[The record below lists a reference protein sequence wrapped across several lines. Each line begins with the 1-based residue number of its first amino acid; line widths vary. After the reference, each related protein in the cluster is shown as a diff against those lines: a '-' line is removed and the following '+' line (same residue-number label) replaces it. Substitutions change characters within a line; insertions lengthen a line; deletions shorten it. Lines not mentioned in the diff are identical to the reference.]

1 MRILAGCLVFL
12 CSYNVF
18 ANTAKDELLLA
29 IQIRESGQ
37 NSAPMTIAGNHL
49 ETKNPFFKNHQILF
63 FFSSTC
69 GHCHRQAPILKA
81 WAESVGVF
89 VDARTFDGQPL
100 EAFPHPSMP
109 TTQLVTAAFKG
120 RSISYPA
127 IFITN
132 TKTLAVYPVTF
143 GALSGAQ
150 LSERIQELIPKIV
163 NFERGAL

>member
-12 CSYNVF
+12 CSYNAF

-37 NSAPMTIAGNHL
+37 NSAPMTIAENHL

-69 GHCHRQAPILKA
+69 GHCHRQAPVLKA
-81 WAESVGVF
+81 WAESAGVF

-100 EAFPHPSMP
+100 EEFPNPSMP
-109 TTQLVTAAFKG
+109 TTQLVTIAFKG
-120 RSISYPA
+120 RPISYPA

-132 TKTLAVYPVTF
+132 TNTLAVYPVTF

-163 NFERGAL
+163 NFERGVL